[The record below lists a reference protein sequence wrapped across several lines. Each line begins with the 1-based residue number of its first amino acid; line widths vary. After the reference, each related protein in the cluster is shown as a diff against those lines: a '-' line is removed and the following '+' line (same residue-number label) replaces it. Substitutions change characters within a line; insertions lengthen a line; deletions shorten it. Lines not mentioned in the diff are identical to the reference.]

1 MVMLQV
7 DQVDRLFEEVDRLR
21 SNNWKEVRIC
31 YYLPATR
38 IKKFKISVDISDA
51 VVEYLAIDEMYINLF
66 RLLLIFDS
74 TKYRVSQP

>member
-31 YYLPATR
+31 YYLPVTR

-51 VVEYLAIDEMYINLF
+51 VVEYLAIDEMYTNLF